1 MVYLVCL
8 VCLVE
13 ADQLDQLNK
22 PDQPDEQDKPQ
33 TRMTTI
39 SDIDRLFR
47 AGRSFGAW
55 ATLTFLLRR
64 TIPYHLRRS
73 RPEKTLNVFQRI
85 HLQFF
90 QACGIAS
97 GRTSFASSR
106 TAKWNRL
113 LAAWA
118 VVGLVWLLGPC
129 TLCVSESAAMD
140 IAILQSSDIAA
151 YREAI
156 AGLKAT
162 GPIGAIYTEYDAQG
176 DLELGKKLARKMR
189 ASNASMVVAVG
200 LKAALAAK
208 VEIVDVPIVYMMIL
222 DPLKHQLTAANMTG
236 TLLEVPVDRQL
247 KIMRTFLPTLHRLGS
262 LYDPAKTSSRMK
274 DAVQQATVNDFQLKG
289 LPVESDKDVPQQ
301 LRTLLPEVEAL
312 WLIPDSTVLTNESVR
327 FILESAL
334 GHQIPVIGFSPEF
347 TRLGALL
354 SISVNYGDVGR
365 ETGLLA
371 KRILDGERL
380 LPLNPVPI
388 ERLKITV
395 NLKTAR
401 FLGIT
406 FPKELTSLIDET
418 Y

>member
-1 MVYLVCL
+1 MMKKSDSSVLDTREAYLVKRRSFT
-8 VCLVE
+8 
-13 ADQLDQLNK
+13 D
-22 PDQPDEQDKPQ
+22 
-33 TRMTTI
+33 
-39 SDIDRLFR
+39 SDVSRFTFHVSRTHDHINRLSR
-47 AGRSFGAW
+47 AGRSLGAW
-55 ATLTFLLRR
+55 
-64 TIPYHLRRS
+64 
-73 RPEKTLNVFQRI
+73 
-85 HLQFF
+85 
-90 QACGIAS
+90 G
-97 GRTSFASSR
+97 
-106 TAKWNRL
+106 
-113 LAAWA
+113 
-118 VVGLVWLLGPC
+118 VVGLFWLLGLC
-129 TLCVSESAAMD
+129 TLCVSESEAMD

-176 DLELGKKLARKMR
+176 DLELGKKLARKLR
-189 ASNASMVVAVG
+189 ASNVSLVVAVG

-222 DPLKHQLTAANMTG
+222 DPLKHQLTATNMTG
-236 TLLEVPVDRQL
+236 TLLEVPLDRQM

-301 LRTLLPEVEAL
+301 LRTLLPDVETL
-312 WLIPDSTVLTNESVR
+312 WLIPDSTVLTNESIR

-334 GHQIPVIGFSPEF
+334 ARQIPVIGFSPEF

-354 SISVNYGDVGR
+354 SMSISYGDVGR

-395 NLKTAR
+395 NLKTAK
-401 FLGIT
+401 FLGIN
-406 FPKELTSLIDET
+406 FPKDLTGLIDET

>member
-1 MVYLVCL
+1 MRYVSRTHM
-8 VCLVE
+8 
-13 ADQLDQLNK
+13 K
-22 PDQPDEQDKPQ
+22 
-33 TRMTTI
+33 TI
-39 SDIDRLFR
+39 DHIDRLFR
-47 AGRSFGAW
+47 AGCFS
-55 ATLTFLLRR
+55 
-64 TIPYHLRRS
+64 P
-73 RPEKTLNVFQRI
+73 
-85 HLQFF
+85 
-90 QACGIAS
+90 
-97 GRTSFASSR
+97 
-106 TAKWNRL
+106 
-113 LAAWA
+113 AWA
-118 VVGLVWLLGPC
+118 VLGLVWLLGLC
-129 TLCVSESAAMD
+129 TLCASESAAMD

-176 DLELGKKLARKMR
+176 DLELGKKLARKLR
-189 ASNASMVVAVG
+189 ASNSSLVVAVG

-247 KIMRTFLPTLHRLGS
+247 KIMRMFLPTFHRLGT
-262 LYDPAKTSSRMK
+262 LYDPAKTSSRVK
-274 DAVQQATVNDFQLKG
+274 DAMQQAPNSDFQLKG
-289 LPVESDKDVPQQ
+289 VPVESDKDVPQN
-301 LRTLLPEVEAL
+301 LRMLLSDVEAL
-312 WLIPDSTVLTNESVR
+312 WLIPDSTVLTNESVQ

-334 GHQIPVIGFSPEF
+334 ARQIPVIGFSPEF

-354 SISVNYGDVGR
+354 SMSVNYGDVGR

-371 KRILDGERL
+371 KRILESERP

-401 FLGIT
+401 FLGMT